1 MSNNF
6 RSMVNNRSNQN
17 TWSSLCMPAKL
28 YGIVSVL
35 GVAGMIFNG
44 QILGAVGQA
53 IFAAI
58 WVFVLGWICNQ
69 GWTGLSWFLVLLPV
83 IIVILVIMAGTAV
96 AIADAE
102 VPHERKRQPRR
113 E

>member
-1 MSNNF
+1 
-6 RSMVNNRSNQN
+6 
-17 TWSSLCMPAKL
+17 MPAKL